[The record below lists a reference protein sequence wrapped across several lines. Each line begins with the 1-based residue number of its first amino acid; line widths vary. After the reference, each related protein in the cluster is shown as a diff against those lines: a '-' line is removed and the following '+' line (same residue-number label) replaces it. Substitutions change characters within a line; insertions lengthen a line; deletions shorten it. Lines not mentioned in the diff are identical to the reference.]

1 MMAMIRDNWWSL
13 IEMLRLLDKYECRV
27 ETKGGMR
34 QFKPLKIVVTSI
46 EPPKDI
52 YRGVGE
58 DIEQLLRRITLCTE
72 VVMVQSR

>member
-13 IEMLRLLDKYECRV
+13 IEMLRLLDRYECRV

-58 DIEQLLRRITLCTE
+58 DIKQLSRGITKCSE